1 MLSIDVFAWC
11 YTAALMALQVIL
23 QDMSDFLIVLAVIL
37 IGVTSFLLINE
48 PFSDAFGLDDDV
60 VGPFMPL
67 LTVVL
72 TMTSQ
77 LSFEEA
83 NYTSIQSIVML
94 IFFIFFVV
102 IVL

>member
-1 MLSIDVFAWC
+1 M
-11 YTAALMALQVIL
+11 
-23 QDMSDFLIVLAVIL
+23 
-37 IGVTSFLLINE
+37 GVASFLTIIA
-48 PFSDAFGLDDDV
+48 PFSDAFGFGDDV
-60 VGPFMPL
+60 VGPLMPL

-83 NYTSIQSIVML
+83 DYTSSQSIMML
-94 IFFIFFVV
+94 MFFVFFVV